1 MKVKQRFIFMFGI
14 NKSQVFQA
22 MFPDKYP
29 VSDIPISLSTSLPF
43 TDKDK
48 IFWEAEVEESTLE
61 QPMN

>member
-1 MKVKQRFIFMFGI
+1 
-14 NKSQVFQA
+14 